1 MTSFFE
7 LLSIYK
13 WSLPA
18 CVIAAGVLS
27 LIGAQW
33 TARGQSAQIFVLS
46 QGSSLGVVLG
56 LIFNLLFGTD
66 LHFINLILG
75 FSLGWLTL
83 LFSNWITQGRADRNH
98 IYLTLFVFFL
108 ALTYLLTSLT
118 PALESHM
125 AAAYFGDLA
134 VMSDAAA
141 VIVAIIGLASLIFII
156 KEWKFLSLVSFQLSN
171 SSLIQRR
178 WKNTL
183 FEAITLIVTAASVQ
197 NMGYLFT
204 IGSLF
209 IGTSFAAHRSRDLN
223 AYTFKMLMIA
233 VSGSLLGFVI
243 SLLSTKLPTVPCVI
257 LGQVLI
263 GILSYVKK

>member
-1 MTSFFE
+1 MSSFLE
-7 LLSIYK
+7 LISIYK

-18 CVIAAGVLS
+18 SVSAAAVLS

-56 LIFNLLFGTD
+56 LALNIVFGTD
-66 LHFINLILG
+66 LHALNLVFG

-83 LFSNWITQGRADRNH
+83 LLSHRLSQGRSDRNH
-98 IYLTLFVFFL
+98 VYLTLFVLFL
-108 ALTYLLTSLT
+108 ALTYLLTSMT

-134 VMSDAAA
+134 VMSDLAGQ
-141 VIVAIIGLASLIFII
+141 IVGFMAIVSLVFMLKNW
-156 KEWKFLSLVSFQLSN
+156 KELSLSSFQLSN
-171 SSLIQRR
+171 SSLIHRQP
-178 WKNTL
+178 KNTV
-183 FEAITLIVTAASVQ
+183 FEMLTLIVTAAAVQ

-209 IGTSFAAHRSRDLN
+209 IGTSFAAHSSRNLKS
-223 AYTFKMLMIA
+223 YTRKMLFIA
-233 VSGSLLGFVI
+233 VTGSFLGFVV
-243 SLLSTKLPTVPCVI
+243 SLLSTNLPTVPCVI
-257 LGQVLI
+257 LGQVLM
-263 GILSYVKK
+263 GTMAYVKK

>member
-1 MTSFFE
+1 MSSFLE

-18 CVIAAGVLS
+18 SVFAAGVLS

-56 LIFNLLFGTD
+56 LALNIVLGTD
-66 LHFINLILG
+66 LHALNLVLG

-83 LFSNWITQGRADRNH
+83 LFSHRLTQGRSDRNH
-98 IYLTLFVFFL
+98 IYLTLFVLFL
-108 ALTYLLTSLT
+108 ALTYLLTSMT

-134 VMSDAAA
+134 VMSDLAGQVVG
-141 VIVAIIGLASLIFII
+141 VIALLALVFVL
-156 KEWKFLSLVSFQLSN
+156 KNWKILSLSSFQFSN
-171 SSLIQRR
+171 SSLIHRQP
-178 WKNTL
+178 KNTV
-183 FEAITLIVTAASVQ
+183 FEMLTLLVTAAAVQ

-209 IGTSFAAHRSRDLN
+209 IGTSFAAHRSRDLKS
-223 AYTFKMLMIA
+223 YTQRMLFISI
-233 VSGSLLGFVI
+233 SGSVLGFVI
-243 SLLSTKLPTVPCVI
+243 SLLSTNLPTVPCVI
-257 LGQVLI
+257 LGQVVM
-263 GILSYVKK
+263 GMMTYVKK